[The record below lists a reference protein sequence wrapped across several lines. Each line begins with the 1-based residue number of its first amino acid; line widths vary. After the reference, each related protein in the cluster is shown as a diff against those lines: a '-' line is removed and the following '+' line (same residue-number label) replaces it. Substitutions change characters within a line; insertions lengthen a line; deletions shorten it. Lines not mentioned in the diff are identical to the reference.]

1 MEDGA
6 CCDRVSLKFGAA
18 RWGAELEESASY
30 VCETAKL

>member
-18 RWGAELEESASY
+18 RWGAELEEKR
-30 VCETAKL
+30 KLCL